1 MITLEAAHLRAAFLF
16 LIMAKIEKGS
26 KKLLNAWAFYDW
38 ANSVYTLTIASSIFP
53 IFYSAL
59 FLTEIKKVTAFG
71 FEFKSTALITF
82 VTAFT
87 FLVVAF
93 TSPILSGVAD
103 YVGNKKSFM
112 KFFCYVGGLGCIGL
126 YWFDVTPDKI
136 HLSLLFY
143 FMGLIGY
150 WGSLVFYNSYL
161 PDIAFEEQQDSIS
174 AKGFSMGYLGSVIL
188 LVINLGMVLYPQFF
202 GFDISISETIRET
215 GTEVEIAEA
224 LKKAKDSASFEAMK
238 ISFITVGL
246 WWILFSQ
253 YTFYI
258 LPKGVSKGHKV
269 TKAVVFNGLKELRI
283 VWNQLKQDL
292 RLKRYLIAFFV
303 FSMAVQ
309 TIMLVAV
316 YFGEEE
322 ISWGGDS
329 EKTIGLIGS
338 ILIIQLVAILGAFLT
353 SRASA
358 KFGNIRTLIAV
369 NFIWMTL
376 CIFAYFVTLP
386 IHFYLT
392 AGFVGLVMGGVQ
404 SLARSTYSKFL
415 PETEDTTSYFSFYD
429 VAEKIGIVI
438 GMIIYGTIDQI
449 TGSMRNAILFL
460 FVFFLLGIILLL
472 RVPKEIIELNEN

>member
-1 MITLEAAHLRAAFLF
+1 MKKLQ
-16 LIMAKIEKGS
+16 KGD

-59 FLTEIKKVTAFG
+59 FLTEIKNVDAFG
-71 FEFKSTALITF
+71 MEFKSTALITY

-87 FLVVAF
+87 FLVVTF
-93 TSPILSGVAD
+93 TSPILSGIAD
-103 YVGNKKSFM
+103 YVGNKKNFM
-112 KFFCYVGGLGCIGL
+112 KFFCYLGGFGCIGL
-126 YWFDVTPDKI
+126 YWFSLENI

-161 PDIAFEEQQDSIS
+161 PDIAFPEQQDSIS
-174 AKGFSMGYLGSVIL
+174 AKGFSMGYVGSVL
-188 LVINLGMVLYPQFF
+188 LLIINLIMVMSQ
-202 GFDISISETIRET
+202 ET
-215 GTEVEIAEA
+215 GEA
-224 LKKAKDSASFEAMK
+224 KMQMMRYSFL
-238 ISFITVGL
+238 TVGI
-246 WWILFSQ
+246 WWMLFSQ

-258 LPKGVSKGHKV
+258 LPKGTSNGQKV
-269 TKAVVFNGLKELRI
+269 TKSFVFNGLKELKT
-283 VWNQLKQDL
+283 VWNQLKQNL
-292 RLKRYLIAFFV
+292 RLKRYLTAFFV

-329 EKTIGLIGS
+329 NKTTGLIGS

-353 SRASA
+353 SKASS
-358 KFGNIRTLIAV
+358 KFGNIKTLIV
-369 NFIWMTL
+369 LNVIWMVL
-376 CIFAYFVTLP
+376 CFYAYFMQTPLQ
-386 IHFYLT
+386 FYFA
-392 AGFVGLVMGGVQ
+392 AGFVGLVMGGIQ

-415 PETEDTTSYFSFYD
+415 PETDDTTSYFSFYD

-438 GMIIYGTIDQI
+438 GMVIFATIDQI

-460 FVFFLLGIILLL
+460 FIFFLIGIILLF
-472 RVPKEIIELNEN
+472 RVPKKEIKE